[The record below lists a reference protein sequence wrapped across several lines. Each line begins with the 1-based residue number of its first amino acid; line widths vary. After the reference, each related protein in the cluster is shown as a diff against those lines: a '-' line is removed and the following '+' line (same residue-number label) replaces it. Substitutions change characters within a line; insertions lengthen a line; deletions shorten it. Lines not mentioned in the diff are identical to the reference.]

1 MARHPKRKHEPA
13 TALGPDTDRLLDGDA
28 DLAARA
34 AWMYFGANLTQAEV
48 ADRLNVPVTRAHRL
62 IARASR
68 DGVVR
73 VFIDGP
79 VAECVAL
86 EEAIS
91 AQFGLGVCHVAPDL
105 QEGAMPMRALGL
117 AGASFLRRALESGD
131 HRIIGVGHGRT
142 LASVVNHLP
151 HTPASHVRFVSLIG
165 GLTRR
170 LSANPFEV
178 IHRLADKTGAESYFL
193 PVPVFANSIED
204 RAVLLAQ
211 RGISDVFA
219 LARQATLCLVGV
231 SEIRPGN
238 FNTSIGTLQVDEV
251 EGLRR
256 AGARGEIL
264 CHCFDAKGKPVES
277 DLVDRAVSIPIESL
291 TGRRIVAI
299 AGGSAKVEAL
309 RAVLASG
316 VLAGLITDEATAQAL
331 VRKRPAKAGASLAD
345 RRNGA

>member
-1 MARHPKRKHEPA
+1 MARRPKRKNEA
-13 TALGPDTDRLLDGDA
+13 AAAPDSDA
-28 DLAARA
+28 DRSIDSDASLAARA
-34 AWMYFGANLTQAEV
+34 AWMYFGANITQAEI
-48 ADRLNVPVTRAHRL
+48 AARLNVPVTRAHRL

-68 DGVVR
+68 DGLVR

-86 EEAIS
+86 EEKIS
-91 AQFGLGVCHVAPDL
+91 AEFGLSVCHVAPDL

-131 HRIIGVGHGRT
+131 HQIIGVGHGRT
-142 LASVVNHLP
+142 LAAVVNYLP

-238 FNTSIGTLQVDEV
+238 FNTSIGTLQISEV
-251 EGLRR
+251 EDLRR

-264 CHCFDAKGKPVES
+264 CHCFDANGKPIESALVERS
-277 DLVDRAVSIPIESL
+277 VSIPIESL

-316 VLAGLITDEATAQAL
+316 LLAGLITDEVTARDL
-331 VRKRPAKAGASLAD
+331 VRRRPAK
-345 RRNGA
+345 NGAR

>member
-1 MARHPKRKHEPA
+1 MGRRPKRKNEPA
-13 TALGPDTDRLLDGDA
+13 IAVDSDTDRLLDGDA
-28 DLAARA
+28 NLAARA
-34 AWMYFGANLTQAEV
+34 AWMYFGANLTQTEV

-68 DGVVR
+68 DGLVR

-91 AQFGLGVCHVAPDL
+91 AQFGLSVCHVAPDL

-131 HRIIGVGHGRT
+131 HQIIGVGHGRT

-277 DLVDRAVSIPIESL
+277 DLVERAVSIPIESL

-316 VLAGLITDEATAQAL
+316 VLAGLITDEVTAQEL
-331 VRKRPAKAGASLAD
+331 IRKRPAKAY
-345 RRNGA
+345 